1 MPLKFPDPKHCALKD
16 MVVFCSSERIIRLY
30 NERSGTGKQYLRL
43 VQKVQL
49 WFTAEAA
56 RHGWAGSKFLPSAE
70 SRTTVAGCVLRA
82 PDSTSVHIHLE
93 EIILRSDQV
102 PTDDTSK
109 PVSAKVVDDSGKSAR
124 HRIKRTRLVRD

>member
-16 MVVFCSSERIIRLY
+16 MVVFCSSERIIKLY
-30 NERSGTGKQYLRL
+30 NESNRTGRQYLRL
-43 VQKVQL
+43 VEKVQL

-82 PDSTSVHIHLE
+82 PDPTSIHLHVE
-93 EIILRSDQV
+93 EIILRSDHV
-102 PTDDTSK
+102 PTDESSK
-109 PVSAKVVDDSGKSAR
+109 PVSAKVVADSGKSAR
-124 HRIKRTRLVRD
+124 RRIKRTRLAKD